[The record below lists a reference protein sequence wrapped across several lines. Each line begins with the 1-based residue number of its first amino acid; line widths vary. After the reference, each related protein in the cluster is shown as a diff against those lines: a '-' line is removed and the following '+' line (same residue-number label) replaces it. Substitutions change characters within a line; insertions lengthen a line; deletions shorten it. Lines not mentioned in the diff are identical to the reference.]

1 LARAASCTSPYDAL
15 VIRLVR
21 VHEQSN
27 NFRLRDQLGQ
37 QLEALGIQ
45 LGGDVA
51 ETGEIPARQR
61 KAGDQARPDRVADAS
76 EDDRDCRGCT
86 FRRLCRNGAWGQDN
100 VDFAA
105 DEVGGQ
111 SRKPVIV
118 PLRRTIFHRQVF
130 SLNGARLA

>member
-1 LARAASCTSPYDAL
+1 MTRSSYDAL

-45 LGGDVA
+45 LGGDGA

-61 KAGDQARPDRVADAS
+61 KAGDQARPP
-76 EDDRDCRGCT
+76 G
-86 FRRLCRNGAWGQDN
+86 RR
-100 VDFAA
+100 
-105 DEVGGQ
+105 
-111 SRKPVIV
+111 
-118 PLRRTIFHRQVF
+118 RQ
-130 SLNGARLA
+130 

>member
-1 LARAASCTSPYDAL
+1 MTRSLFGWFGFTSRAIIFACGTSSDSSSKRLEFSSVAMLLKPVRFPPGNARLAT
-15 VIRLVR
+15 
-21 VHEQSN
+21 
-27 NFRLRDQLGQ
+27 
-37 QLEALGIQ
+37 
-45 LGGDVA
+45 
-51 ETGEIPARQR
+51 
-61 KAGDQARPDRVADAS
+61 RPDPRVADAS